1 MPLMT
6 DVSCLSCGHVW
17 ELLLMTHDEELG
29 GCPNCGSLKV
39 ERVPGGNLARCN
51 DPAVR
56 AEVLKKR
63 SLDHSRAHAQ
73 ENAER
78 VVSKLKR

>member
-1 MPLMT
+1 MPFLT
-6 DVSCLSCGHVW
+6 DVSCGTCGHLW
-17 ELLLMTHDEELG
+17 EVLLASRDEEPG
-29 GCPNCGSLKV
+29 GCPSCGSINTEK
-39 ERVPGGNLARCN
+39 VPGGNLARCN

-63 SLDHSRAHAQ
+63 SEDHSRAHAQ

-78 VVSKLKR
+78 IVGKLKR